1 MGFSRQI
8 MEQWGS
14 KTATPELRRR
24 LEKAGDNWVRQKAH
38 RVYIDLASG
47 VLSTTEASGLVDNLY
62 RIKVAQIDKAM
73 SNGHPNA
80 TP

>member
-8 MEQWGS
+8 MEQWGL
-14 KTATPELRRR
+14 KTATPELRHR
-24 LEKAGDNWVRQKAH
+24 LERAGDNWVRQKAH
-38 RVYIDLASG
+38 QVYIDLAAG
-47 VLSTTEASGLVDNLY
+47 VIDSSEAAGLVDNLH
-62 RIKVAQIDKAM
+62 RIKVAQVDKAM